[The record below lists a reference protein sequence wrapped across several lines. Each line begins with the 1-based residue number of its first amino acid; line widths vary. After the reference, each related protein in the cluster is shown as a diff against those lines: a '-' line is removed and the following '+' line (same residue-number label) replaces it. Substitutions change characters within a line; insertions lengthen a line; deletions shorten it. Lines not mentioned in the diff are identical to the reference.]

1 MNPLT
6 LEQIEDDDPVIYDPE
21 FLICVSHITHNA
33 IHYGDE
39 NLLPQLPVERAPYD
53 TCPWR

>member
-1 MNPLT
+1 MNPLSV
-6 LEQIEDDDPVIYDPE
+6 EEIEEDDPIIYDPE

-39 NLLPQLPVERAPYD
+39 NLLPRLPIERSPHD
-53 TCPWR
+53 TCPWK